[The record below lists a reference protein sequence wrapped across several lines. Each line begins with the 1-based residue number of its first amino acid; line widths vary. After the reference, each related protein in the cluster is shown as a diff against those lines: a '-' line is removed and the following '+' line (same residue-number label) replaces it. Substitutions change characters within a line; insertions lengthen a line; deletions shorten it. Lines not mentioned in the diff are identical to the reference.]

1 MRKLLLTLLFAG
13 GLQTLRA
20 QEPASG
26 NYRFPV
32 RNVAGYYSANFG
44 EMRPGHFHSG
54 VDIKTDGTTGKPV
67 VAAADGYVVRVA
79 VSPGGYGRALYIA
92 HPDGTTTVYGHLRRF
107 RTDIE
112 SYLRYKRYEE
122 GRSNVDFVCKPSLF
136 PVRAGA

>member
-54 VDIKTDGTTGKPV
+54 VDMETISRAMGHSSTRITHIYIKSIEEDQMIN
-67 VAAADGYVVRVA
+67 
-79 VSPGGYGRALYIA
+79 RANA
-92 HPDGTTTVYGHLRRF
+92 TVIRR
-107 RTDIE
+107 IW
-112 SYLRYKRYEE
+112 K
-122 GRSNVDFVCKPSLF
+122 
-136 PVRAGA
+136 